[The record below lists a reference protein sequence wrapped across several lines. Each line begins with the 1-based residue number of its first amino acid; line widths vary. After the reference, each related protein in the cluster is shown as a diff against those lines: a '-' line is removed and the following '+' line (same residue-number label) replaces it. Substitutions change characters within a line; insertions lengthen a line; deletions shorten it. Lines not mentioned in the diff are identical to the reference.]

1 MPSACS
7 TDPPPSSSSTTTTTE
22 SESSSSSTTTLNGE
36 SNGNGQTLSNDL
48 ITSQNGNNHHSSTTT
63 TTKMVTTNGDGF
75 TEEDVDDEL
84 PSIVNNNTANDQ
96 QVKNDDDIDDI
107 DGKSSKPSSANIIDE
122 SFVLIHD
129 NSFNIKL
136 SAPGIE
142 TFDLQVSPVELV
154 QEINHQLIDREDT
167 CHRTC
172 FSLQLDG
179 VTLDNFSELKN
190 IDGLKEGSMIRVIEE
205 PYTVREARIHVR
217 HVRDL
222 LKSLDMSDSYNGV
235 DCNSLSFMNI
245 IAQNDL
251 SDIKKTNKSLR
262 SDLLDCLPPDYVL
275 PITDQSNNNNG
286 NNNNNNNNNVN
297 NQSVTNNNSINNTNG
312 NNNNN
317 INQNNNNQ
325 QGLGI
330 NKGCDV
336 QLTPLEPQIKD
347 LPKTPSALKVL
358 TASGWNP
365 PPGHRKLRGDL
376 MYLYVVTLEE
386 KRFHITSSTR
396 GFYVNL
402 STDEVFN
409 PKPSNPKLIFH
420 SLVELLSH
428 ISAAFKRNYS
438 IIQKRRYQRHPFER
452 LVTPYQVYTWA
463 APQIDHTVDSIRAE
477 DAFSSKLGYE
487 EHMPGQTRDWNEELQ
502 TTRELPRKTLSERII
517 RERAIFKVHSDFVA
531 AATRGAMAVVDGNVL
546 ALNPNEDTKMQMFIW
561 NNIFFSLGFDVRD
574 HYKEVGGDAA
584 AYAAPSNDLHGV
596 RAYSSL
602 NIDGLYTLA
611 TAVVDYKGYRVTAQ
625 SIIPGILERDQEQS
639 VVYGSIDFGKNV
651 VSHPKYLELL
661 KKAGSVL
668 KIVPHKVISQ
678 GGEMVEICSS
688 VECKGIIGND
698 GRHYILDLLRTF
710 PPDPHYVL
718 NDGEELSQE
727 MRDAGYPRRHKHK
740 LSSLRQELIDAFFES
755 RYLLFIRMASFYL
768 QQSDTDNKLGL
779 LNKNKQQA
787 QIESQSKSDID
798 NDDDEKKTVN
808 EEETN
813 KDDTKQESSTTSDKK
828 DDEISKD
835 YEKIA
840 EKIVSPAKIANQM
853 DEKTTANV
861 STSTENETIVNE
873 NEQHNTKEIIRKAA
887 NDVGSLS
894 DCEFDVRFNPD
905 IFSPGVVHA
914 DSDSETFKRQKQLI
928 KDAAE
933 FLVKI
938 QIPTLVRELLDHSI
952 YLYDGLTLTDAF
964 RSRGINIRY
973 LGKFTE
979 ILSKQQSLD
988 YAMSIAVCELICRSI
1003 KHMFVNY
1010 MQSVEVVYMAT
1021 AISHFL
1027 NCFLSSTVTQP
1038 SIIDEIGKHSKR
1050 RGKKFRNG
1058 RMVISPNE
1066 NGAGKNVIDRQSFDW
1081 LSLTPKSFWTQ
1092 LRNEMDSYYGWIAPK
1107 DIDSV
1112 ESLLYRYSI
1121 QKISLL
1127 RIVCIR
1133 TGIQVLLREYNF
1145 DHKSRPAFT
1154 DDDILNVFP
1163 IVKHI
1168 SPRANDA
1175 YNLFQNGQRKIS
1187 EGNIR
1192 DGYDYISEALNLFN
1206 SVYGPLHPDIVQCLR
1221 LLGRINYV
1229 LGDYSEACSYQQKAV
1244 LMSEKVNGIDHPH
1257 TITEYNFLALYS
1269 FANSQISA
1277 ALKFLYRTRYL
1288 LSLIHSQNHPEM
1300 AIIDSN
1306 IGLILH
1312 AIGEY
1317 DYSLRFLEHALQLNL
1332 RYFGKRNLKVALSYH
1347 LLARTLSCMG
1357 DFRGALNN
1365 EKETYMIYKKEL
1377 GENHEKT
1384 KESSDCLRHLTNQA
1398 VVLQKKMNEIY
1409 KGNMNTIIPPIQI
1422 QPPSINSVME
1432 LLNVI
1437 NGILFLHISAQD
1449 VENLRELQTIKT
1461 KRQQN
1466 QQQQQLDQEQE
1477 PALQLNN
1484 DDYQENQQQ
1493 QSSSKSTNTNNT
1505 SDNNDLDNFNDNNNS
1520 AITAA
1525 SS

>member
-7 TDPPPSSSSTTTTTE
+7 TDPPSSTSSSS
-22 SESSSSSTTTLNGE
+22 SSAASIQSAPESSSSLNGE
-36 SNGNGQTLSNDL
+36 TNGNGTLSNND
-48 ITSQNGNNHHSSTTT
+48 IINDQNGNTHHSSTTKT
-63 TTKMVTTNGDGF
+63 ATINGDGF

-84 PSIVNNNTANDQ
+84 PSIVATAND
-96 QVKNDDDIDDI
+96 QVKNDDDPSTAS
-107 DGKSSKPSSANIIDE
+107 KTTSSNIIDE

-136 SAPGIE
+136 SAPGTE

-179 VTLDNFSELKN
+179 VTLDNFAELKN
-190 IDGLKEGSMIRVIEE
+190 IDGLKEGSVIRVIEE

-222 LKSLDMSDSYNGV
+222 LKSLDMSDSYNGI

-275 PITDQSNNNNG
+275 PMSDQASNG
-286 NNNNNNNNNVN
+286 NNVNNVN
-297 NQSVTNNNSINNTNG
+297 NQSATNSNGNTNG
-312 NNNNN
+312 ANNN
-317 INQNNNNQ
+317 INQNNNHS
-325 QGLGI
+325 GIGI
-330 NKGCDV
+330 NKGCEV
-336 QLTPLEPQIKD
+336 QLTPLEPQSKD
-347 LPKTPSALKVL
+347 LPKTPFALKVL

-386 KRFHITSSTR
+386 KQFHITSSAR

-420 SLVELLSH
+420 SLVELLSN
-428 ISAAFKRNYS
+428 ISPAFKRNYS
-438 IIQKRRYQRHPFER
+438 LIQKRRYQRHPFER

-477 DAFSSKLGYE
+477 DAFSSKL
-487 EHMPGQTRDWNEELQ
+487 DWNEELQ
-502 TTRELPRKTLSERII
+502 TTRELPRKVLSERII

-639 VVYGSIDFGKNV
+639 VVYGSIDFGKTV

-661 KKAGSVL
+661 KKAGGVL

-678 GGEMVEICSS
+678 GGEEVEICSS

-718 NDGEELSQE
+718 TDGEELSQE

-740 LSSLRQELIDAFFES
+740 LSSLRQELIDAFFEA
-755 RYLLFIRMASFYL
+755 RYLLFIRMAAFYL
-768 QQSDTDNKLGL
+768 QQSDSENKLGL
-779 LNKNKQQA
+779 LKNPQPQQ
-787 QIESQSKSDID
+787 QIESESKSDV
-798 NDDDEKKTVN
+798 DEKKTDKDESN
-808 EEETN
+808 EQ
-813 KDDTKQESSTTSDKK
+813 KQEPSITSDKK
-828 DDEISKD
+828 DDEVSKD

-840 EKIVSPAKIANQM
+840 EKIVSPEKISEPDNN
-853 DEKTTANV
+853 EK
-861 STSTENETIVNE
+861 STSTENVTTTSSNNE
-873 NEQHNTKEIIRKAA
+873 STEKEIEQQNTKEIIRKAA

-894 DCEFDVRFNPD
+894 DSEFDIRFNPD

-914 DSDSETFKRQKQLI
+914 DNDSETFKRQKQLI

-952 YLYDGLTLTDAF
+952 YLYDGLTLTDTF
-964 RSRGINIRY
+964 RSRGINMRY

-1038 SIIDEIGKHSKR
+1038 SIIDEINKHSKR

-1058 RMVISPNE
+1058 RTVSPNE
-1066 NGAGKNVIDRQSFDW
+1066 NGTGKIVTDRQSFDW
-1081 LSLTPKSFWTQ
+1081 LSMTSKSFWTQ
-1092 LRNEMDSYYGWIAPK
+1092 LRNEMDSYYGWSAPK
-1107 DIDSV
+1107 DVDSV
-1112 ESLLYRYSI
+1112 ESLLHRYSI

-1133 TGIQVLLREYNF
+1133 TGIQILLREYNF
-1145 DHKSRPAFT
+1145 EHKSRPAFT

-1206 SVYGPLHPDIVQCLR
+1206 SIYGPLHPDIVQCLR

-1229 LGDYSEACSYQQKAV
+1229 LGDYGEACSYQQKAV

-1277 ALKFLYRTRYL
+1277 SLKFLYRTRYL

-1300 AIIDSN
+1300 AVIDSN

-1347 LLARTLSCMG
+1347 LVARTLSCMG

-1365 EKETYMIYKKEL
+1365 EKETYLIYKREL

-1409 KGNMNTIIPPIQI
+1409 KGNVNMIIPPIQI
-1422 QPPSINSVME
+1422 QPPSVNSVME

-1449 VENLRELQTIKT
+1449 VENLREMQIMKT
-1461 KRQQN
+1461 KQQQTN
-1466 QQQQQLDQEQE
+1466 QQQDE
-1477 PALQLNN
+1477 PASQM
-1484 DDYQENQQQ
+1484 DDYQE
-1493 QSSSKSTNTNNT
+1493 KSTTT
-1505 SDNNDLDNFNDNNNS
+1505 
-1520 AITAA
+1520 I
-1525 SS
+1525 